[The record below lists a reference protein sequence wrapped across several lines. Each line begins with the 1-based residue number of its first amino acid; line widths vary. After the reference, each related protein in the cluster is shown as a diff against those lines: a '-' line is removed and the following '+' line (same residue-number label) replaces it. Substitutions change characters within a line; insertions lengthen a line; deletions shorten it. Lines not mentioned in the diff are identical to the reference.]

1 MSEFMRSIAVFGK
14 DDVRMVDDV
23 IKPEIK
29 PYECLVKTRACG
41 FCNGT
46 DFHIIRGQMAID
58 VDDFPILL
66 GHEGVGEIVEVGS
79 KVKN

>member
-29 PYECLVKTRACG
+29 PY
-41 FCNGT
+41 
-46 DFHIIRGQMAID
+46 
-58 VDDFPILL
+58 
-66 GHEGVGEIVEVGS
+66 
-79 KVKN
+79 